1 MRVLNNLTVLYK
13 YDDIMVFNIVISHL
27 DKLFKNVY
35 KVDNAEDALK
45 IFKAKRPD
53 IVLCDVGFFNF
64 DDINMFEAIDK
75 LNHSQRIIML
85 SANDDINFLKK
96 AIDINIDKYIS
107 NPLEN
112 VKEIIDALKAV
123 SKSINKDIK
132 LMHENKLLKKQLY
145 ELNRQKELIDKN
157 VLLSYS
163 DLDGN
168 ITYATKAYLDLLGY
182 KKNEL
187 IGKNHSVLKHVG
199 HDKSLIKNLWK
210 SISKDI
216 PWRGEFQNIKKDGTL
231 FWVKVVIEP
240 LYDENGKKVG
250 YSAVK
255 EDITDRKKVEMLS
268 ITDMLTG
275 LYNRR
280 HFSEVLLKELS
291 SAKRKKV
298 NLCLIMADVDYFK
311 QYNDF
316 YGHQAGD
323 DILQKVAKQLIL
335 STGRGNDFAFRIGG
349 EEFAIITSN
358 MSDEDVVVYAQNI
371 RKSIENLKIEH
382 EKSKISDYI
391 TASFGIM
398 NFYPATEMLS
408 ADDIYNIVDQNLY
421 DAKKEGRNRVVFY
434 KAKIDR
440 NEYCNIDKITK
451 LPDRI
456 ELYKA
461 IKRAKNDVMLM
472 LISLND
478 FSHLKEQY
486 DNELIDDIL
495 IEKSKDLRR
504 VILDKDTFL
513 FRLNVNE
520 FAILVTKDSQFE
532 KYISIMEYA
541 ILQNTVCNMY
551 YKDVEYKIVINYT
564 IGVAYGR
571 EKVLNMANSALQK
584 AATTTKGFYIYMNE
598 SNIKEIRQ
606 TNLEK
611 LKVYKE
617 ALENDNIFPYFQ
629 PIVDIKTGE
638 TVKYEALAR
647 LKDSNGNIVSPFMF
661 LNAVKEDKTWE
672 YFTRQMLRKI
682 FDIYSKNSVD
692 IAINLT
698 YENISSPTLVEYIKN
713 RLDLFGGERITF
725 EIVESE
731 DIENYE
737 LLGEFILFV
746 KSYGCKIAIDDFGS
760 GYSNFT
766 NIVKLNT
773 DFLKLDGTI
782 IESLSI
788 DKNVEI
794 MAKSLIRFAK
804 ETSIQTIAEFV
815 SSQDIA
821 QHVKELGIDFVQGY
835 EYGKPESPEFYG
847 LNV

>member
-13 YDDIMVFNIVISHL
+13 YDDMTVFDIVVSHL
-27 DKLFKNVY
+27 NKLFKHVY
-35 KVDNAEDALK
+35 KADNAQDALEIFKEKKPDIILFDVSFFDIKDIK
-45 IFKAKRPD
+45 IF
-53 IVLCDVGFFNF
+53 
-64 DDINMFEAIDK
+64 ETIDK
-75 LNHSQRIIML
+75 LNHSQHIIIL

-96 AIDINIDKYIS
+96 AIEINIDKYIS
-107 NPLEN
+107 NPIEH
-112 VKEIIDALKAV
+112 VKEIVDALKSV

-132 LMHENKLLKKQLY
+132 LMQEGALLKKQLY
-145 ELNRQKELIDKN
+145 ELNRQNEIIDKN
-157 VLLSYS
+157 VLLTYS
-163 DLDGN
+163 DLSGN
-168 ITYATKAYLDLLGY
+168 IIHITKAYLELSGYMKEELL
-182 KKNEL
+182 
-187 IGKNHSVLKHVG
+187 GKNHSVLKHIG
-199 HDKSLIKNLWK
+199 CDKNLVKDLWK
-210 SISKDI
+210 NISKNK
-216 PWRGEFQNIKKDGTL
+216 PWRGEFQNVKKDGTL

-255 EDITDRKKVEMLS
+255 EDITDRKRVEMLS

-280 HFSEVLLKELS
+280 HFSEVFLKELNR
-291 SAKRKKV
+291 AKRKKV
-298 NLCLIMADVDYFK
+298 NFCLIMADVDYFK

-316 YGHQAGD
+316 YGHKAGD
-323 DILQKVAKQLIL
+323 DVLQKVAQQLNL
-335 STGRGNDFAFRIGG
+335 SSGRGNDFSFRIGG

-358 MSDEDVVVYAQNI
+358 MMDEDVVIYAENI
-371 RKSIENLKIEH
+371 RKSIENLKIHH
-382 EKSKISDYI
+382 EKSKVSDYV
-391 TASFGIM
+391 TASFGII
-398 NFYPATEMLS
+398 NFSPLAEILS

-421 DAKKEGRNRVVFY
+421 DAKKDGRNRVVFY
-434 KAKIDR
+434 KAKLDKS
-440 NEYCNIDKITK
+440 EYCNIDKLTK

-456 ELYKA
+456 ELYKS
-461 IKRAKNDVMLM
+461 IKRAKSDTMLM
-472 LISLND
+472 LISLNN

-486 DNELIDDIL
+486 DDKLIDAIL

-520 FAILVTKDSQFE
+520 FAILVTKESQFE
-532 KYISIMEYA
+532 KYISLMEYA
-541 ILQNTVCNMY
+541 ILQNTVCNMH
-551 YKDVEYKIVINYT
+551 YKEVEYKIVINYT

-584 AATTTKGFYIYMNE
+584 AATTAKGFYIYKNE
-598 SNIKEIRQ
+598 SNIKEIIQ
-606 TNLEK
+606 SNLEK

-629 PIVDIKTGE
+629 PIVDVKTGI

-647 LKDSNGNIVSPFMF
+647 LKDADGNIVSPFMF
-661 LNAVKEDKTWE
+661 LDAVKEDKTWE

-713 RLDLFGGERITF
+713 RLEHFGGERITF

-731 DIENYE
+731 DIEDYE

-746 KSYGCKIAIDDFGS
+746 KGYGCKIAIDDFGS

-766 NIVKLNT
+766 NIVRLNT

-782 IESLSI
+782 IESLRI

-794 MAKSLIRFAK
+794 MTKSLIRFAK
-804 ETSIQTIAEFV
+804 EANIQTIAEFV
-815 SSQDIA
+815 SSKEIA

-835 EYGKPESPEFYG
+835 EYGKPETPEFYG